1 MNPDPFDMMRQS
13 VLAIQTQNELAAAR
27 ATIAALRKEL
37 ADAQEN
43 YHVTNSLA
51 AEVRA
56 ENEEI
61 HADYEALANEH
72 TKLTERHREIKAEV
86 ERLRK
91 AGDALAAW
99 TLTLEHTYDH
109 KPMDGLPFS
118 SFLCVWHEAA
128 KEGKPSDA

>member
-1 MNPDPFDMMRQS
+1 MSNDPFDMMRQS

-37 ADAQEN
+37 AEAQEN

-51 AEVRA
+51 AKLKA

-72 TKLTERHREIKAEV
+72 TKLTESHKALKSEV

-91 AGDALAAW
+91 AGDEIEADLRYIVFPGAGGFQSLKNW
-99 TLTLEHTYDH
+99 N
-109 KPMDGLPFS
+109 
-118 SFLCVWHEAA
+118 AA
-128 KEGKPSDA
+128 KEGKPSV